1 MCSLVV
7 CFPCANC
14 TDTITRSAA
23 LSPETG
29 ALSPET
35 AALSPETA
43 AQSSGTAAQSPE
55 AAAQFPATNVVA
67 YTAIRIKNNTEHI
80 WL

>member
-14 TDTITRSAA
+14 TDTITRSA
-23 LSPETG
+23 